1 MAISQFDVYAPGQ
14 FVSQYVPLPFNELM
28 QAGAFRQKQL
38 DDSLNLLE
46 EKRAALD
53 VAGGYSTQ
61 DRAKAF
67 RELKNQKLDE
77 LSDELIKSGNVLG
90 FRGKVAGVANQL
102 ASEYQTLK
110 ADEEY
115 RKLVDQI
122 RMKDPKAIYHGY
134 DSELGQWQ
142 QQQGNFDPNWYKY
155 TAYADVEKD
164 WLEKGKHLKP
174 DIADLYREGTDIS
187 YDENGKAFIRTTTG
201 QRKYLNTNMQR
212 VVDAARAHARYMI
225 ANKDT
230 DETADYYFR
239 SNKGNLKKTEE
250 DITKEIIDS
259 WKIFAFDEENTTQ
272 GMKPVGQSRTGG
284 GSEGGNIIPTTPDY
298 QDLGPFQYNFI
309 NFQHNSSNEL
319 NALID
324 QQKSKLSDPLSIL
337 GMDGNDPVFNT
348 FKPILGKLSLSTDA
362 NGELKNI
369 ANVKKQL
376 MTLID
381 QGGLPVTESQVNG
394 WLNNYSI
401 EVEKLRNLEK
411 QKEKLEKRSIELNLE
426 TFKNLT
432 DLDKKTL
439 KDYHKIFGF
448 DALSNRISDINSGN
462 LTDIDKQIIK
472 TIMPEQIVGT
482 GYGADIKVDPNYQ
495 VNSFLELPE
504 AEQIKKYEK
513 GLKEYIATRSKKTGG
528 LGDKLFDAI
537 NNNTQKAY
545 EELFADTLEKGNL
558 ITFKSTDPN
567 SKKTPLNQVIDNY
580 QTSLFGGIKTN
591 DKGEIFPSG
600 EGINN
605 QVFNYKYIDPVTG
618 KNVALVNGKYDAP
631 GITYGEKTINA
642 MKMDGLIST
651 RDGWYVVIS
660 PYDENGKPIK
670 RGKVPGK
677 EKQADNNLQLMVKIE
692 GLDKQVNQALLNNK
706 DSGELISY
714 LEDKFNSHSGSKVGT
729 NLIVTDGY
737 DANSLIEGVAMH
749 IQRSSDGKI
758 KLKLSGKDPRTGKDF
773 EGLNPIYEFKDI
785 GEFAE
790 TLQALQYYFKSQNSN
805 LGK

>member
-77 LSDELIKSGNVLG
+77 LSAELMKSGNVLG

-164 WLEKGKHLKP
+164 WLEKGRHLKP

-187 YDENGKAFIRTTTG
+187 YDENGKGFIRTTTG

-250 DITKEIIDS
+250 DIMKEIIDS

-284 GSEGGNIIPTTPDY
+284 GGGSGQNQDDLREFGIDLGQVEYQLKDYDFGNYLDLMDKTEKSRQALFTPEALGFNSKEEFDTFRIVKGNINIKYDKF
-298 QDLGPFQYNFI
+298 GNIVNREEVI
-309 NFQHNSSNEL
+309 NQL
-319 NALID
+319 A
-324 QQKSKLSDPLSIL
+324 Q
-337 GMDGNDPVFNT
+337 GMT
-348 FKPILGKLSLSTDA
+348 
-362 NGELKNI
+362 E
-369 ANVKKQL
+369 
-376 MTLID
+376 
-381 QGGLPVTESQVNG
+381 GGLPVGRDDAARYLMNHEIASEKAKRYENFHSRLLEKSGQKI
-394 WLNNYSI
+394 LKNYSNLSKIDKELVKQFPKAIKSEYI
-401 EVEKLRNLEK
+401 EAYVNDLQPINNMDDLRNSKDPYKQAILVELNKYDKEPYLTILKDSGHNSPIEFFNSLPKEYK
-411 QKEKLEKRSIELNLE
+411 QKIIRDNISKGFNNVSA
-426 TFKNLT
+426 KNN
-432 DLDKKTL
+432 
-439 KDYHKIFGF
+439 G
-448 DALSNRISDINSGN
+448 SG
-462 LTDIDKQIIK
+462 
-472 TIMPEQIVGT
+472 
-482 GYGADIKVDPNYQ
+482 KVVD
-495 VNSFLELPE
+495 FLEANNEE
-504 AEQIKKYEK
+504 AYK
-513 GLKEYIATRSKKTGG
+513 
-528 LGDKLFDAI
+528 
-537 NNNTQKAY
+537 
-545 EELFADTLEKGNL
+545 ELFTDKREKGNL
-558 ITFKSTDPN
+558 VLIDDDETQAKRPELNKWMNVTKGVFGGNITKSQDGTFKASD
-567 SKKTPLNQVIDNY
+567 V
-580 QTSLFGGIKTN
+580 
-591 DKGEIFPSG
+591 
-600 EGINN
+600 INN
-605 QVFNYKYIDPVTG
+605 QVFNYRYIDPETG
-618 KNVALVNGKYDAP
+618 EDVSLVNGEYERLGSNDK
-631 GITYGEKTINA
+631 ISA
-642 MKMDGLIST
+642 MKIDGVINT
-651 RDGWYVVIS
+651 RDGYYIQVS
-660 PYDENGKPIK
+660 PIDDKGNFIK
-670 RGKVPGK
+670 HKDLDK
-677 EKQADNNLQLMVKIE
+677 NLRLMVKYPR
-692 GLDKQVNQALLNNK
+692 LDQEILDATWGEKGV
-706 DSGELISY
+706 GELTEV
-714 LEDKFNSHSGSKVGT
+714 LNDRFNSFSDGGKGRDK
-729 NLIVTDGY
+729 IVTDGK
-737 DANSLIEGVAMH
+737 DGRELIPGVPM
-749 IQRSSDGKI
+749 IINRSDDGKVKATMQI
-758 KLKLSGKDPRTGKDF
+758 VEPITG
-773 EGLNPIYEFKDI
+773 EVTNNVYEFNNV
-785 GEFAE
+785 GEFAARIK
-790 TLQALQYYFKSQNSN
+790 ALRTFLKNQEDLKM
-805 LGK
+805 GK